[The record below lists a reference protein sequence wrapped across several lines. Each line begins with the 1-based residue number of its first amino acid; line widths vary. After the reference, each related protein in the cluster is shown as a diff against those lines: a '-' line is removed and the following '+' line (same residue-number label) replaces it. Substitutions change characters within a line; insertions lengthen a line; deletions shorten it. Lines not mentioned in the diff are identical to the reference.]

1 MLQSSI
7 GKGMAIN
14 TNTLIKTAILCCLV
28 WLAYANSLHGPFEF
42 DDWHV
47 IPENPS
53 VRGPSD
59 IPRFFTDV
67 SAFSIL
73 PGNRDYRP
81 LFLTS
86 MALSWWVGNGST
98 WPFHVVSITLHM
110 GCVLLVFF
118 VLRRLLATSK
128 ASAEVFSKEEAGWAG
143 FLGAAL
149 FAVHP
154 LATEAV
160 TYISSQSIPMAAF
173 FYLLAFTM
181 FILNGRLV

>member
-1 MLQSSI
+1 M
-7 GKGMAIN
+7 
-14 TNTLIKTAILCCLV
+14 TTLIKTTILCCLV
-28 WLAYANSLHGPFEF
+28 WLAYANSVHGPFAF

-47 IPENPS
+47 IPQNPS

-73 PGNRDYRP
+73 SNNPNEPNNYRP

-86 MALSWWVGNGST
+86 MALSWWVGSGSPV
-98 WPFHVVSITLHM
+98 PFHVVGITLHT

-118 VLRRLLATSK
+118 ILRRMLMTSE
-128 ASAEVFSKEEAGWAG
+128 ASAESFDEKEAGWVG

-160 TYISSQSIPMAAF
+160 AYISSQSLPMAGF
-173 FYLLAFTM
+173 F
-181 FILNGRLV
+181 